1 MATVTKGRTF
11 TSGETVTPAK
21 LNDVVDLATVT
32 DIQTAD
38 IADGQITTA
47 KILDANVTD
56 AKLATGIDA
65 SKLTTGTLPIARIAD
80 GAVVNDK
87 LSLAA
92 NAGEIKKA
100 LNADNA
106 PPIFACRA
114 WVNFD
119 GTRDTTGTV
128 STANTNRQIR
138 ASGNVSSVARNSVG
152 DYTVVFTTA
161 MPDAN
166 YATVTSTF
174 PSSVASRNFASGPSP
189 ATAPTTTSVTVQ
201 IEDSNGVALDQS
213 MGVAIFR

>member
-1 MATVTKGRTF
+1 MATVSKGRQF
-11 TSGETVTPAK
+11 VSGEIITPAK

-47 KILDANVTD
+47 KILDGNVTD

-80 GAVVNDK
+80 GAVTNDK

-119 GTRDTTGTV
+119 GTTTPPT
-128 STANTNRQIR
+128 IR
-138 ASGNVSSVARNSVG
+138 ASGNVSSVARNSAGVF
-152 DYTVVFTTA
+152 VVNLMTA
-161 MPDAN
+161 LPDAD
-166 YATVTSTF
+166 YSWVGSGQASSATNAITIV
-174 PSSVASRNFASGPSP
+174 SGPP
-189 ATAPTTTSVTVQ
+189 LGANVPTTTTLQINTV
-201 IEDSNGVALDQS
+201 NVAGTFFNPLIVSIQ
-213 MGVAIFR
+213 IFR

>member
-32 DIQTAD
+32 EIQTAD

-80 GAVVNDK
+80 GSVVNDK

-119 GTRDTTGTV
+119 GTRNEADTGA
-128 STANTNRQIR
+128 STNGANVKIR
-138 ASGNVSSVARNSVG
+138 DSGNVASVLKTGTGVYRVTFA
-152 DYTVVFTTA
+152 TA

-166 YATVTSTF
+166 YATLST
-174 PSSVASRNFASGPSP
+174 SRNNAAGTSWVSFLLN
-189 ATAPTTTSVTVQ
+189 ATAPSASEVTISTANQTTAG
-201 IEDSNGVALDQS
+201 DSANVS
-213 MGVAIFR
+213 VAIFR

>member
-1 MATVTKGRTF
+1 MATVSKGRQF
-11 TSGETVTPAK
+11 VSGEIITPAK

-80 GAVVNDK
+80 GSVVNDK

-114 WVNFD
+114 WVNFN
-119 GTRDTTGTV
+119 GTTTPPT
-128 STANTNRQIR
+128 IR
-138 ASGNVSSVARNSVG
+138 ASGNVLSVVRTTTGTFTVNFITEMPDSNYSISGLARANSVSSN
-152 DYTVVFTTA
+152 VFVA
-161 MPDAN
+161 WGSG
-166 YATVTSTF
+166 AT
-174 PSSVASRNFASGPSP
+174 P
-189 ATAPTTTSVTVQ
+189 ALTTSVGIRCFNTAA
-201 IEDSNGVALDQS
+201 ALVNCDIVS
-213 MGVAIFR
+213 LEVFR